1 MTREFSIPLVL
12 WASAAVLVHAVL
24 GGGAAKATI
33 VQEKLA
39 KERANIRGM
48 VSEVREELDSVEF
61 EIEKEELKKKKRIEP
76 DEPPPE
82 PEPLVPLVAA
92 LSPILDALASAVDL
106 TELPIMQPEPAPK
119 KAEREELAKL
129 EPPKEPER
137 AKEEE
142 ENEPEPEKK
151 PDDPKAPAELV
162 ILKDKRIAIR
172 QFNDKDQKDNPN
184 APRLADK
191 ANHVEEETQ
200 ARIQS
205 SDTVSQNPSPGSNVR
220 GPADKIGNSEKTKI
234 AQAEEAPGDE
244 KRAPGENVARS
255 RDHSHAAPKPPVPA
269 SVAQSSSLNKPGPA
283 APGGAGASDQ
293 APSKAVVGS
302 LGGAGPAAPELV
314 AADDGFSAEIPE
326 AAPGGTGVGSVPGQF
341 RPAVPGTLAALVPK
355 MPSLGAMGGEAGRLS
370 LPWSGFVNA
379 VGEDALER
387 QRAAAGKKVRSEHAG
402 RYDTNKFER
411 WLPDIVNYDPSVKLG
426 NQTALNAAQSP
437 FATYLSTIHNAI
449 HPIFAEEFLGLLNT
463 LPRGHVLNEHLVTHV
478 EIILSKG
485 EGKVLKMGVT
495 KQSGSTI
502 FDAAAL
508 EAIDRAQPFGSAP
521 DVIASSDGNI
531 YLHWEFHRDP
541 VDACSTRNAKP
552 FLVKDPK
559 PLKPST
565 PLKPKLKPPT
575 KKKEGDA
582 PAGKTAASQP
592 PAAPPAAAAPAGPA
606 AK

>member
-1 MTREFSIPLVL
+1 MTRELSIPLVL
-12 WASAAVLVHAVL
+12 WASAAVLVHAAL
-24 GGGAAKATI
+24 GGGAVKATL

-39 KERANIRGM
+39 EERANIRGM
-48 VSEVREELDSVEF
+48 VSGVRDGLDSVEF
-61 EIEKEELKKKKRIEP
+61 EIEKDGLRQRKKK
-76 DEPPPE
+76 DEPEPPKPSPETLSPLIAALMPLADVLLPTRDAIELPPE
-82 PEPLVPLVAA
+82 PKKKADE
-92 LSPILDALASAVDL
+92 
-106 TELPIMQPEPAPK
+106 EQKPEPVAQSD
-119 KAEREELAKL
+119 
-129 EPPKEPER
+129 PPKEEP
-137 AKEEE
+137 KEA
-142 ENEPEPEKK
+142 EPEPEK
-151 PDDPKAPAELV
+151 PDAPKQPAELV

-172 QFNDKDQKDNPN
+172 QFNDKDQPDNPE

-191 ANHVEEETQ
+191 ANHVTEETQ

-205 SDTVSQNPSPGSNVR
+205 SDTVSQNPSPGSNAR

-255 RDHSHAAPKPPVPA
+255 PDHAHAAPRPPVPA
-269 SVAQSSSLNKPGPA
+269 SVAHSSSLNKPGPA
-283 APGGAGASDQ
+283 SPGGAGSASE
-293 APSKAVVGS
+293 APSRAVVGS

-314 AADDGFSAEIPE
+314 AADDGFSDEISE
-326 AAPGGTGVGSVPGQF
+326 AAPGGAGVGSVPGEV
-341 RPAVPGTLAALVPK
+341 RASLPGTIAALVPRL
-355 MPSLGAMGGEAGRLS
+355 PSLGATGGEAGRLS
-370 LPWSGFVNA
+370 LPWNGFVSA
-379 VGEDALER
+379 VGEEALEK

-449 HPIFAEEFLGLLNT
+449 HPIFAEEFLGLLNS
-463 LPRGHVLNEHLVTHV
+463 LPRGHVLNEDLVTHV
-478 EIILSKG
+478 EIILSKA

-508 EAIDRAQPFGSAP
+508 EAIDRAQPFGAAP

-559 PLKPST
+559 PLKPSP
-565 PLKPKLKPPT
+565 PLKLKVKVPKT
-575 KKKEGDA
+575 KKEAEAAG
-582 PAGKTAASQP
+582 GKTAATSNGP
-592 PAAPPAAAAPAGPA
+592 LAP
-606 AK
+606 KK